1 MAKNMKISNRQF
13 AEALY
18 ELTYDVAKK
27 DLSKIL
33 EFFVKFLAKNK
44 KLKQNKN
51 IIVEFEKIIKK
62 KQGIVEIE
70 ITSAR
75 KLDKNTLEEI
85 KSVFAKNVESIEK
98 IDESLIA
105 GVKVKLEDRILD
117 ASMRTQLINLK
128 KSLTN

>member
-1 MAKNMKISNRQF
+1 MKISNRQF

-75 KLDKNTLEEI
+75 KLDKNT
-85 KSVFAKNVESIEK
+85 
-98 IDESLIA
+98 
-105 GVKVKLEDRILD
+105 
-117 ASMRTQLINLK
+117 
-128 KSLTN
+128 